1 MKNILSIDFDII
13 MAPTIWLYNNM
24 VPQQGWDD
32 LLSSPYMK
40 LAIADLNH
48 YQRLTNY
55 LLHLSSI
62 LPKEKIHFV
71 LDHEQIA
78 FKLAQTPEE
87 KYVITNIDHHHDVAY
102 HDNDIDYIKGPPTCA
117 TWLKWL
123 ADRGMVERY
132 RWINN
137 NNSTGV
143 FKEELEKFINTTID
157 FRDFDFGNQTNPDE
171 VFIVLSPPWTPPE
184 YQYLFYCWMDMLNHI
199 YNTHFDLEDW
209 RPKND

>member
-24 VPQQGWDD
+24 VPEQKWDD
-32 LLSSPYMK
+32 LMTSPYMK
-40 LAIADLNH
+40 LATADLNH

-55 LLHLSSI
+55 LLHLSSV

-87 KYVITNIDHHHDVAY
+87 KYVITNIDHHHDIVY
-102 HDNDIDYIKGPPTCA
+102 HDKDINYIEGPPTCA
-117 TWLKWL
+117 TWVKWL
-123 ADRGMVERY
+123 ADRNMVERY

-157 FRDFDFGNQTNPDE
+157 FRNFNFRSKRTDTGAGRCT
-171 VFIVLSPPWTPPE
+171 
-184 YQYLFYCWMDMLNHI
+184 
-199 YNTHFDLEDW
+199 
-209 RPKND
+209 K